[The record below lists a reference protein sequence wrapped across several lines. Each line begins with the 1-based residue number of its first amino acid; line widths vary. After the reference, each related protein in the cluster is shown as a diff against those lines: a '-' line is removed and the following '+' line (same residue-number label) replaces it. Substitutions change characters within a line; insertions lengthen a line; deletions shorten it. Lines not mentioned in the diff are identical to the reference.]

1 MDKTVVTDGTDFAQ
15 VAGLYMTMV
24 VSLLFSTNAG
34 VQVAS
39 TSFEKLNMIERR
51 LMTGTNFFEPH
62 AVMRQLHQR
71 FIEWDGALAGPTP
84 AEKEEVMCRWF
95 SEIYNQWRSGMSK
108 CNLWTNRSQRVWA
121 SICDECFRRVQL
133 ELSPREVE
141 QVWRDNFADFEHQ
154 FRQLAAQR
162 PHVGFAQ
169 ELELVRPRLVN
180 ATSHFSCEN
189 FFHAN
194 TAVAE
199 VV

>member
-1 MDKTVVTDGTDFAQ
+1 MDKTDGTDFAQ

-24 VSLLFSTNAG
+24 VSLLFSTSAG
-34 VQVAS
+34 VKVAS
-39 TSFEKLNMIERR
+39 SSFEKLDMIERR
-51 LMTGTNFFEPH
+51 HMTGTNFFEPH

-108 CNLWTNRSQRVWA
+108 CSLWTNRSQRVWA
-121 SICDECFRRVQL
+121 SMCDECFRRVQL
-133 ELSPREVE
+133 ELSAPEVE
-141 QVWRDNFADFEHQ
+141 QMWRDNFTDFEHQ
-154 FRQLAAQR
+154 FRQLNAQR

-169 ELELVRPRLVN
+169 ELEPVRPRLMH

-189 FFHAN
+189 FFHEN

>member
-24 VSLLFSTNAG
+24 VSLLFSTNTG

-39 TSFEKLNMIERR
+39 GSLEKLNMIERR
-51 LMTGTNFFEPH
+51 PMTGTNFFEPH

-71 FIEWDGALAGPTP
+71 FIEWDGAIAGNTA

-95 SEIYNQWRSGMSK
+95 SEIYNQWRSGMHK
-108 CNLWTNRSQRVWA
+108 CNLWTNRSQQVWVR
-121 SICDECFRRVQL
+121 ICDECFRRVQQ
-133 ELSPREVE
+133 ELTE
-141 QVWRDNFADFEHQ
+141 QIWKDNFAEFEIL
-154 FRQLAAQR
+154 FRQLAQR
-162 PHVGFAQ
+162 PHCGFAQ
-169 ELELVRPRLVN
+169 ELEPVRPRLMH

-189 FFHAN
+189 FFHEN